1 MAFGSILEPTQI
13 QLAISFLKLKKRS
26 GVYRIYFF
34 PPLDLQ
40 FSRVRHCQ
48 VFRVMK
54 NWRQRPPSFSLF
66 VFSNSLFSISTS
78 LSCCSVIYNIVRV
91 PLRLFS
97 FFFFCLS
104 PCTST
109 PLWLIRLF
117 IYLSVVHFCTHKPLD
132 VWVRPKMLKTFTFPR
147 VFFNRRLLLSQFH
160 QVPSLQLF
168 VELIK
173 TLHIGHIQNIWWF

>member
-1 MAFGSILEPTQI
+1 MSCHFYTKQCPINKLGSILKYERNNYTTLMTMIYLPNQKKLFQRNHSELAFGSILEPTRI
-13 QLAISFLKLKKRS
+13 PLAIFFLKLKKRS

-132 VWVRPKMLKTFTFPR
+132 V
-147 VFFNRRLLLSQFH
+147 
-160 QVPSLQLF
+160 
-168 VELIK
+168 
-173 TLHIGHIQNIWWF
+173 